1 MTLFQFICIA
11 KKFKLT
17 YQRPQKSPCSIAI
30 NDDGGR
36 ACDAGD
42 GQTSALQPCGFCLP
56 HDAHREHNLQALRLL
71 PQQLELPCDVDVHAQ
86 DPLSLHVAHRQQKP
100 QFPELLL
107 QPYVRSV
114 YACALAPASADI
126 AVLDTTREHRLNLGP
141 ASSEN
146 FRHTAQEGMLSHT
159 HYCRSRIALRRL
171 ALSSPDQ
178 GDSKELHSQALHSQE
193 LHSQELHSKAHQNLD
208 PGGDDGDDDATSSIL
223 FLPALL
229 ESETLSRSSSRVR
242 FNVRSTT

>member
-1 MTLFQFICIA
+1 MCNALKPWTKTKIKNC
-11 KKFKLT
+11 KKKEGLKNS
-17 YQRPQKSPCSIAI
+17 Q
-30 NDDGGR
+30 
-36 ACDAGD
+36 
-42 GQTSALQPCGFCLP
+42 
-56 HDAHREHNLQALRLL
+56 
-71 PQQLELPCDVDVHAQ
+71 
-86 DPLSLHVAHRQQKP
+86 QQKP
-100 QFPELLL
+100 QFPELLF

-146 FRHTAQEGMLSHT
+146 FRHTAQEGMLNHT

-178 GDSKELHSQALHSQE
+178 GDSKELHSQVQGG
-193 LHSQELHSKAHQNLD
+193 SKAHQNLD
-208 PGGDDGDDDATSSIL
+208 PGGDDGDYDATSSIL
-223 FLPALL
+223 FLPGLL
-229 ESETLSRSSSRVR
+229 ESETLKRSSSRVR

>member
-1 MTLFQFICIA
+1 MCNALKPWTKTKTKTKIRNC
-11 KKFKLT
+11 KKKEGLKNS
-17 YQRPQKSPCSIAI
+17 Q
-30 NDDGGR
+30 
-36 ACDAGD
+36 
-42 GQTSALQPCGFCLP
+42 
-56 HDAHREHNLQALRLL
+56 
-71 PQQLELPCDVDVHAQ
+71 
-86 DPLSLHVAHRQQKP
+86 QQKP
-100 QFPELLL
+100 QFPELLF

-178 GDSKELHSQALHSQE
+178 GDSKELHSQVQGG
-193 LHSQELHSKAHQNLD
+193 SKAHQNLV
-208 PGGDDGDDDATSSIL
+208 PGGDDGDYDATSSIL
-223 FLPALL
+223 SLSGLL
-229 ESETLSRSSSRVR
+229 ESEPPHVLQVACDSMSDLQLRKKLSKI
-242 FNVRSTT
+242 

>member
-56 HDAHREHNLQALRLL
+56 HDAHREHNLQVLRLL

-86 DPLSLHVAHRQQKP
+86 DPLSLHVAHTV
-100 QFPELLL
+100 PETK
-107 QPYVRSV
+107 V
-114 YACALAPASADI
+114 
-126 AVLDTTREHRLNLGP
+126 THTFRLRGNKMTIHVQR
-141 ASSEN
+141 
-146 FRHTAQEGMLSHT
+146 F
-159 HYCRSRIALRRL
+159 
-171 ALSSPDQ
+171 
-178 GDSKELHSQALHSQE
+178 
-193 LHSQELHSKAHQNLD
+193 
-208 PGGDDGDDDATSSIL
+208 
-223 FLPALL
+223 
-229 ESETLSRSSSRVR
+229 ETLHKNPKSKTAKRKKD
-242 FNVRSTT
+242 

>member
-17 YQRPQKSPCSIAI
+17 YQRPQKSPCGIAI

-36 ACDAGD
+36 ACDAVD

-56 HDAHREHNLQALRLL
+56 HDAHREHNLQVLKLL
-71 PQQLELPCDVDVHAQ
+71 PQQLELPCDADVHVQ
-86 DPLSLHVAHRQQKP
+86 DPLSLHVAHKQQKP
-100 QFPELLL
+100 QFPELLF

-126 AVLDTTREHRLNLGP
+126 AVLDTTREHRLNLGS

-178 GDSKELHSQALHSQE
+178 GGSKELHSQVQGG
-193 LHSQELHSKAHQNLD
+193 SKAHQNLD
-208 PGGDDGDDDATSSIL
+208 PVGDDGDDDATSSIL
-223 FLPALL
+223 FLPGLL
-229 ESETLSRSSSRVR
+229 ESKTLSRSSSRVR